1 MRLTAEKE
9 QEIQARA
16 ELVESLYESCQ
27 TGNLQQ
33 VIDRLSQVSD
43 DLDGGDYDMM
53 FHYPY
58 YLGRSPLY
66 LSAQEGHHRVVQYL
80 LDQGANPVPHEF
92 SARCHADDLPTGW
105 ITLAHEDTIRC

>member
-16 ELVESLYESCQ
+16 GLVESLYESCQ

-33 VIDRLSQVSD
+33 VIDRLSQVPEA
-43 DLDGGDYDMM
+43 LDSGDYDISGV
-53 FHYPY
+53 
-58 YLGRSPLY
+58 LLLY

-80 LDQGANPVPHEF
+80 LDQGASPVPHEF
-92 SARCHADDLPTGW
+92 SARCHADDFTDWMDNLSSRGHYQV
-105 ITLAHEDTIRC
+105 LSF

>member
-16 ELVESLYESCQ
+16 GLVESLYESCQ

-33 VIDRLSQVSD
+33 VIDRLSQVPEA
-43 DLDGGDYDMM
+43 LDGGDYDMM

-58 YLGRSPLY
+58 YFGRSPP
-66 LSAQEGHHRVVQYL
+66 LSVCSRRTSSCGSI
-80 LDQGANPVPHEF
+80 
-92 SARCHADDLPTGW
+92 SAGSGSQSCSA
-105 ITLAHEDTIRC
+105 